1 MDIEGLGDKL
11 VDQLVEAEM
20 IDHVDDLFTL
30 SIEALSGL
38 ERMGE
43 KSASNLV
50 DAIAKSKTPTM
61 ARFIFAL
68 GIREVGEATALSLA
82 QWFGDIENLKQADV
96 DSLQK
101 VPDVGP
107 VVASHIYAFFRQPHN
122 LEVIEKLD
130 QAGVTPEVVETLP
143 MDERSLDGMTFVL
156 TGSLSTMTRDEAKQK
171 LQAMGAKVSGSVSK
185 KTSAV
190 IAGEKAGS
198 KLEKAESLGV
208 RVMSE
213 EELQLLLELGALP
226 E

>member
-1 MDIEGLGDKL
+1 
-11 VDQLVEAEM
+11 
-20 IDHVDDLFTL
+20 
-30 SIEALSGL
+30 
-38 ERMGE
+38 
-43 KSASNLV
+43 
-50 DAIAKSKTPTM
+50 M

-82 QWFGDIENLKQADV
+82 QWFGDIDSLKQADV

-122 LEVIEKLD
+122 LEVIEKLN
-130 QAGVTPEVVETLP
+130 QAGVSPEVVETLP

-156 TGSLSTMTRDEAKQK
+156 TGSLSTMTRDEVKQK

-185 KTSAV
+185 NTSAV

-198 KLEKAESLGV
+198 KLAKAESLGV

-213 EELQLLLELGALP
+213 EELQLLLESGKLP